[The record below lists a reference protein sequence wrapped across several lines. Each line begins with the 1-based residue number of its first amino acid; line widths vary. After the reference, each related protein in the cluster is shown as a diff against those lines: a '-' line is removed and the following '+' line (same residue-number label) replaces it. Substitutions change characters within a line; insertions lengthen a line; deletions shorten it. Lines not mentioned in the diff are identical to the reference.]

1 MGKIIEGGF
10 TPQGM
15 DEKQKA
21 VLVRLYI
28 AATEAVDEWVE
39 NEKVSDQLILIHA
52 EIEEILEDL
61 GIASSSEDE
70 D

>member
-39 NEKVSDQLILIHA
+39 NEKVSDQLILIRA